1 MKTTT
6 AAAVAAMLA
15 VLVAAAAF
23 AQETTIKVPQGS
35 GVFPTVGQVNCLE
48 ELGTGRLCAATY
60 QCSEGSGRLW
70 GDLANHDGRRAIN
83 QDSPVARG
91 RDCTITVDGRAEVRW
106 LTAYAPRGRD
116 SELAGLT
123 TQATTQVEASSEPW
137 TVSYTRSVRISTGA
151 SPVLGLGAGEAATM
165 DIVTVRWQYDA
176 ANDTRTRSGTFIA
189 ALHCP
194 PPFAPTEAN
203 AIRFTTGDSNT
214 HTLSLILPR
223 EDYYELSLRYVWER
237 TYRCWLRVNARLDDE
252 DQAEYS
258 TKLPVDVTTAVYN

>member
-1 MKTTT
+1 
-6 AAAVAAMLA
+6 MLA
-15 VLVAAAAF
+15 VALAALPAF

-137 TVSYTRSVRISTGA
+137 TVSYTKSVRIYTGQGNV
-151 SPVLGLGAGEAATM
+151 PRVFPYTVDIATM

-214 HTLSLILPR
+214 HTLSLILPK
-223 EDYYELSLRYVWER
+223 EDYDELRSGGVWGL

-258 TKLPVDVTTAVYN
+258 AKLPVDVTTTSVTY